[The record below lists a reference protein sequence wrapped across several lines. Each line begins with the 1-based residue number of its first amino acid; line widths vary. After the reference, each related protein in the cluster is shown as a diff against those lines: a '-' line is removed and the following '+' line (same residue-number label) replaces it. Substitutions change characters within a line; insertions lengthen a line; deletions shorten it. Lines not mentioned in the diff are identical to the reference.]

1 MRHRQLAEAGRR
13 AAWGVVLGAVAA
25 LFPAGAAAQSADAD
39 VTFTSDVAPI
49 LQQKCQTCHRVGS
62 MAPMSLVTYQETR
75 PWARSIK
82 ARVQSREM
90 PPWHLDK
97 TVGIQHFINDRSLS
111 DEQIDTLVRWV
122 DAGAPLGDPS
132 DMPPPVV
139 WPAGDRYELEDRLG
153 PPDIVV
159 ESQPWTMPA
168 DGQDAWFRPRG
179 ELNLT
184 GPVWVRASET
194 KPSREGRRIVH
205 HASTYLLQPKGTELI
220 EAERAL
226 RAGQVGVDAVLAA
239 ARKRATDPEEVRELF
254 TEWAQGKQGEIYP
267 ENVGKLVRE
276 GANVEFDI
284 HYHAVGEEVTDVLSV
299 GWWLYPQDAPPKY
312 SAEFV
317 GMGASAAQTLE
328 IPPHSVVQHQGT
340 YVLPAPA
347 ILHNFQPHM
356 HYRGKAFLLEALYPD
371 GNREVINYS
380 DRFDNTWHLNYIY
393 DPDHA
398 PVLPKGTV
406 MQITTWHDNT
416 RANRNNP
423 DPRQWVS
430 YGPRTVDEMAHANQ
444 QVIFITDEDYER
456 ITEERKARAEL
467 TDDN

>member
-1 MRHRQLAEAGRR
+1 MKYIQFTGRWRQ
-13 AAWGVVLGAVAA
+13 AANGLLLGGLVAVAPVGA
-25 LFPAGAAAQSADAD
+25 GAQPAGPE
-39 VTFTSDVAPI
+39 VTFAKDVAPI

-62 MAPMSLVTYQETR
+62 MAPMSLVTYEETR
-75 PWARSIK
+75 PWARSMK
-82 ARVQSREM
+82 ARVVAREM

-111 DEQIDTLVRWV
+111 DEQIDTIVRWV
-122 DAGAPLGDPS
+122 DAGAPRGDRN

-139 WPAGDRYELEDRLG
+139 WPAGDGFELADQLG
-153 PPDIVV
+153 PPDVV
-159 ESQPWTMPA
+159 VQSQPWTMPA

-179 ELNLT
+179 NLVLT
-184 GPVWVRASET
+184 KPVWVRAAET

-205 HASTYLLQPKGTELI
+205 HASTYLHQPKGEELI

-226 RAGQVGVDAVLAA
+226 RDGQVGVDAVLAA
-239 ARKRATDPEEVRELF
+239 AQKRATDPAEVRELF

-267 ENVGKLVRE
+267 ENVGKLVRA
-276 GANVEFDI
+276 GSHVEFDI
-284 HYHAVGEEVTDVLSV
+284 HYHAVGEELTDQLEV
-299 GWWLYPQDAPPKY
+299 GWWLYPTDSPPKY
-312 SAEFV
+312 TAAFV
-317 GMGASAAQTLE
+317 ALGSGSSQTLE

-347 ILHNFQPHM
+347 IMHNFQPHM
-356 HYRGKAFLLEALYPD
+356 HYRGKAFLMEALYPD
-371 GNREVINYS
+371 GRREVINFA

-393 DPDHA
+393 DPDYA

-406 MQITTWHDNT
+406 VQITAWHDNT
-416 RANRNNP
+416 PANKNNP

-444 QVIFITDEDYER
+444 QVIFITEEDYTR

-467 TDDN
+467 TEN

>member
-1 MRHRQLAEAGRR
+1 MTQRSFAVGRR
-13 AAWGVVLGAVAA
+13 RVGLGALLGA
-25 LFPAGAAAQSADAD
+25 LALLAPAGAAAQEAGSD
-39 VTFTSDVAPI
+39 VTFARDVAPI
-49 LQQKCQTCHRVGS
+49 LQQKCETCHRVGS
-62 MAPMSLVTYQETR
+62 VAPMSLVSYEETR

-97 TVGIQHFINDRSLS
+97 TVGIQHFINDRSLT
-111 DEQIDTLVRWV
+111 DAQIDTIVRWV
-122 DAGAPLGDPS
+122 DAGAPLGDPA
-132 DMPPPVV
+132 DLPPPVD
-139 WPAGDRYELEDRLG
+139 WPAGDRFELEDRLG

-159 ESQPWTMPA
+159 RSQPWTMPA
-168 DGQDAWFRPRG
+168 DGQDAWFRPRA

-184 GPVWVRASET
+184 APVWVRAAET
-194 KPSREGRRIVH
+194 RPSLEGRRIVH
-205 HASTYLLQPKGTELI
+205 HASTYLHQPKGEELL

-239 ARKRATDPEEVRELF
+239 AQKRASDPEEVRELF

-267 ENVGKLVRE
+267 DNVGKLVRV
-276 GANVEFDI
+276 GSHVEFDI
-284 HYHAVGEEVTDVLSV
+284 HYHAVGEEITDQLEV

-312 SAEFV
+312 SAQFV
-317 GMGASAAQTLE
+317 AMGAGAARSLE
-328 IPPHSVVQHQGT
+328 IPPRSVVQHQGT

-356 HYRGKAFLLEALYPD
+356 HYRGKAFLMEALHPD
-371 GNREVINYS
+371 GRREVINYA

-444 QVIFITDEDYER
+444 QVIFITEEDYER
-456 ITEERKARAEL
+456 IAAERKARAAR
-467 TDDN
+467 TDN